1 MIRNYNGTIADW
13 NENLRINPLANL
25 PIYSEILVREAVN
38 KLKYGDMSLPYLP
51 GQPDTNLIEILNN
64 NLTESEI
71 QQILEFVGSRTFDNN
86 ILKLILRNL
95 DTDVL
100 NTFLTLADGTGLG
113 IRQYAE
119 FANLLSYVY
128 PGIRHP
134 NTAIYVLKAA
144 MVEIL
149 TENVPVININ
159 EELNNAVQNANESLS
174 SPEQTNEMARRN
186 FNSIISQALNRNWTN
201 FAWNTVLFI
210 GGYASMF
217 YGQPWLVPIL
227 SVVGGRIL
235 SNNIQSNNNSLNQLE
250 LNNSSERTLG
260 NTIDDFINLVR
271 NFFRTL

>member
-1 MIRNYNGTIADW
+1 MFTLQPRHIQASLMAARVYLALHRLEPAQQACGRLWQQDLFLFSVCSYEVAGRSGDW
-13 NENLRINPLANL
+13 RRLSARYQQVDGSTQSIILAYLTGLIKLDSQKNVLKSIINPLENL
-25 PIYSEILVREAVN
+25 PINSETLVREAVN
-38 KLKYGDMSLPYLP
+38 KLDYDNMSLLYLSD
-51 GQPDTNLIEILNN
+51 QQDTNLIEILNN

-186 FNSIISQALNRNWTN
+186 FNSIISQALNRN
-201 FAWNTVLFI
+201 
-210 GGYASMF
+210 
-217 YGQPWLVPIL
+217 
-227 SVVGGRIL
+227 
-235 SNNIQSNNNSLNQLE
+235 
-250 LNNSSERTLG
+250 
-260 NTIDDFINLVR
+260 
-271 NFFRTL
+271 

>member
-13 NENLRINPLANL
+13 NRNGALPVNLNFYRETL
-25 PIYSEILVREAVN
+25 SREAAMRLSTN
-38 KLKYGDMSLPYLP
+38 NIALPSLPD
-51 GQPDTNLIEILNN
+51 QQDTNLIEILNN
-64 NLTESEI
+64 NLTEG
-71 QQILEFVGSRTFDNN
+71 QILHILIFTASQTFNEHV
-86 ILKLILRNL
+86 LQLILRNL

-100 NTFLTLADGTGLG
+100 HTFLNLRHNTDATAYL
-113 IRQYAE
+113 E
-119 FANLLSYVY
+119 FLNLVAYVY
-128 PGIRHP
+128 TGIGHSATTI
-134 NTAIYVLKAA
+134 NVLHEAIL
-144 MVEIL
+144 EIL

-159 EELNNAVQNANESLS
+159 EELNNVVQNANESLS
-174 SPEQTNEMARRN
+174 SPEQTNEIARRN
-186 FNSIISQALNRNWTN
+186 FNSIIYQVLNRNWTN
-201 FAWNTVLFI
+201 VAWNTALFI
-210 GGYASMF
+210 GGYAGMF